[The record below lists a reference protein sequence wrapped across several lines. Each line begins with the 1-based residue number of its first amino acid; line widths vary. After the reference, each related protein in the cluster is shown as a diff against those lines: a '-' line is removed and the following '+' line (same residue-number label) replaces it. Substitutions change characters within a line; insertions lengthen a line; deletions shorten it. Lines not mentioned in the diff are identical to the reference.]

1 MQAKYSVVIA
11 LLVAVF
17 VAVCGCSSTVTPV
30 PTPVPMSQYP
40 MTVSDYYGQTA
51 TIARAPERIVSLS
64 PVNTEILFDL
74 GAGNRIVGDTD
85 YCDYPPE
92 AKNITHVSGFNS
104 INIEKIL
111 AASPDLVLAEDI
123 VSEEAITRLR
133 ETGFPLVELKNSNL
147 TMIRQNILLI
157 GNITN
162 TSANATVLVS
172 EIDRDIESIRSK
184 TAGLNDSQKP
194 TVLLLAGLTKK
205 AIYPYGSGTYGD
217 ELLTLTGGRNVASG
231 LTGYQVM
238 SNEAIIKADPDYI
251 VIPVDGVMC
260 TMSAYD
266 SFRNGNES
274 WMKDLKA
281 VKAGNVMMVDGTL
294 FLRPGPRT
302 PEAGL
307 ALARAIHPEL
317 FQ

>member
-104 INIEKIL
+104 ISIEKI
-111 AASPDLVLAEDI
+111 
-123 VSEEAITRLR
+123 
-133 ETGFPLVELKNSNL
+133 TG
-147 TMIRQNILLI
+147 
-157 GNITN
+157 
-162 TSANATVLVS
+162 
-172 EIDRDIESIRSK
+172 
-184 TAGLNDSQKP
+184 SQP
-194 TVLLLAGLTKK
+194 
-205 AIYPYGSGTYGD
+205 
-217 ELLTLTGGRNVASG
+217 
-231 LTGYQVM
+231 
-238 SNEAIIKADPDYI
+238 
-251 VIPVDGVMC
+251 
-260 TMSAYD
+260 
-266 SFRNGNES
+266 
-274 WMKDLKA
+274 
-281 VKAGNVMMVDGTL
+281 
-294 FLRPGPRT
+294 
-302 PEAGL
+302 
-307 ALARAIHPEL
+307 
-317 FQ
+317 